1 MANAEIGDTVT
12 VNYTGK
18 FADGSV
24 FTSTTEH
31 EPMEFVLGDGS
42 VLPGFEQA
50 VVGMA
55 PGDSRS
61 TTIPPDQAFGPRNPD
76 LVLTVDRD
84 RVPTDVQLELGQ
96 QLQMSAGGEQEIRV
110 TVTALSEA
118 TVTLDANHVLAGK
131 DLTFE
136 IELVGIH

>member
-1 MANAEIGDTVT
+1 MANAKTGDTVT

-18 FADGSV
+18 LADGTV
-24 FTSTTEH
+24 FSSNNGR
-31 EPMEFVLGDGS
+31 EPMKFVIGDGS

-55 PGDSRS
+55 AGDSRS
-61 TTIPPDQAFGPRNPD
+61 TTVPPDQAYGPHNPD

-84 RVPTDVQLELGQ
+84 RVPTNIELEVGQ
-96 QLQMSAGGEQEIRV
+96 QLQMSAGDEQEIRV

-118 TVTLDANHVLAGK
+118 SVTLDANHVLAGK
-131 DLTFE
+131 DLTFD
-136 IELVGIH
+136 IELISIL